1 MNLHPARTTRTTAA
15 AILWLS
21 SVQFFLAQA
30 IVQSA
35 WTTPFSLTQNFIS
48 DLGNTACAPYPL
60 GSDNYVCSPW
70 HFWMN
75 ASFLLIG
82 LTIPLGA
89 ALARHVF
96 RPGLLREAALV
107 LLALAGPGFVAVS
120 LYPENVAIA
129 PHKIGAGFVFVS
141 GNLGL
146 ALLGVAIQQTFRRVR
161 LATALAVLG
170 IAGFIATVLLVTGR
184 YLGIGI
190 GGIERVAA
198 YPLPVGLIMTG
209 YFLLRARRSPHSTAR
224 PLTSATGSSPS

>member
-1 MNLHPARTTRTTAA
+1 MNLNAARPARTTVAA
-15 AILWLS
+15 VLWLF
-21 SVQFFLAQA
+21 SVQFFIAQA

-48 DLGNTACAPYPL
+48 DLGNTACAPYPP

-70 HFWMN
+70 HFGMN
-75 ASFLLIG
+75 ASFVLFG
-82 LTIPLGA
+82 VTIPLGA
-89 ALARHVF
+89 ILARHAL
-96 RPGLLREAALV
+96 RPGFLRVAALV
-107 LLALAGPGFVAVS
+107 LLALAGPGYVAVG
-120 LYPENVAIA
+120 LYPENVDIT

-146 ALLGVAIQQTFRRVR
+146 ALLGVAIQQTFRRTR
-161 LATALAVLG
+161 LATSLAVLG

-198 YPLPVGLIMTG
+198 YPLPVGLIMAG
-209 YFLLRARRSPHSTAR
+209 YALLRHAP
-224 PLTSATGSSPS
+224 ATGSHAMKPRRSG